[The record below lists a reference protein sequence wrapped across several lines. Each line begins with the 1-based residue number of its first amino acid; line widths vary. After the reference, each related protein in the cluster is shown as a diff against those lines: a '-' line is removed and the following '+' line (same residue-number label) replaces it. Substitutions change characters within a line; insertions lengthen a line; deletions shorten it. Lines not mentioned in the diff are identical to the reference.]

1 MRGHPQSFLFSAKI
15 NEVAMAKPTV
25 KPIPDGLHTVTPYLI
40 IKNASKAI
48 DFCKQAFGATELMRM
63 AKPDG
68 RIGHA
73 MLRIGDSV
81 IMLADEA
88 PEMGARGP
96 QLLGGTPV
104 LMHLYVEDVDAVVA
118 SALAAGATLLQPVA
132 DQFYGDRSGGV
143 TDPFGHVWYVATH
156 KEDMSDEQL
165 QQRFEALAKQKAG

>member
-1 MRGHPQSFLFSAKI
+1 
-15 NEVAMAKPTV
+15 MAKKTV
-25 KPIPDGLHTVTPYLI
+25 KPIPDGHHTVTPYLI
-40 IKNASKAI
+40 FKDASKAI
-48 DFCKQAFGATELMRM
+48 DFCKQAFGAVEMVRM
-63 AKPDG
+63 PKPDG

-73 MLRIGDSV
+73 ELRIGDSM

-96 QLLGGTPV
+96 QSFGGTPV

-118 SALAAGATLLQPVA
+118 NALAAGATLLRPVE

-156 KEDMSDEQL
+156 KEDLSHEQL
-165 QQRFEALAKQKAG
+165 QERMEAMVKQKAG